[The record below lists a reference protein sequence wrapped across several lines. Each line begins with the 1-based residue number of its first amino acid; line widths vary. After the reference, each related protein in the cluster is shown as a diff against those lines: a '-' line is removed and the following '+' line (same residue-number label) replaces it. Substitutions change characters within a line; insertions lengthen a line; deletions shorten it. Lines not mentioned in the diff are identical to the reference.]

1 MFSLDN
7 PFVQLVRKSLRSRGF
22 DVVWYRPLSRLLACH
37 GINLVLDGGANSGQY
52 AIELRRQGYLGR
64 IVSFEP
70 QPGVFNRLKE
80 ASRRAVNWNAVN
92 IGLGDENS
100 ELEMNVFADSVFGSL
115 LQPLGRSAI
124 PPAVGR
130 QVVPIRRLDAI
141 WNDHCRPDE
150 KVFLKLDV
158 QGYEKKILAGA
169 GSCLE
174 KLVGIQIEM
183 SLIPQYQGQPEWEE
197 MLQFMRAK
205 GFSLWKIE
213 KGTWDPKTGRE
224 SELDGIFF
232 RESASV
238 PGRS

>member
-1 MFSLDN
+1 
-7 PFVQLVRKSLRSRGF
+7 
-22 DVVWYRPLSRLLACH
+22 
-37 GINLVLDGGANSGQY
+37 LVLDGGANSEQY
-52 AIELRRQGYLGR
+52 AIELCRQGYRGR

-70 QPGVFNRLKE
+70 QLDVFTQLKE
-80 ASRRAVNWNAVN
+80 ASHRDGNWSAVN

-100 ELEMNVFADSVFGSL
+100 EWEINVFADSVYGSL
-115 LQPLGRSAI
+115 LQPLGRPAT
-124 PPAVGR
+124 PPMVSR

-141 WNDHCRPDE
+141 WNDHCWPDE

-183 SLIPQYQGQPEWEE
+183 SLVPQYQGQPEWEE
-197 MLQFMRAK
+197 MLQFMRVK

-232 RESASV
+232 REPASV